1 MKATRHTGEQGA
13 KKLLMALS
21 DPAQTVTFGVEDW
34 DLLLRMAR
42 RTRLLGRLAVCV
54 DNLGLLEKIPEKVVD
69 HFAAARVFVD
79 QHQQMARWEINR
91 ILKAMEDIDVPMVLL
106 KGSAYILAGLPPARG
121 RLLSDVDLL
130 VPRDALDRVEQAL
143 KAQGWTSIKL
153 EDYDQRYYRTWMHEL
168 PPLRHPDRG
177 MEVDIHHTISPLTSR
192 LSPDPE
198 ELLRNSIAL
207 DNSRLRI
214 LHPVDMVLHATV
226 HLFHD
231 GEFINGLR
239 DLADLAD
246 LLAHFGDLPGF
257 WQQLVERAQAQR
269 LGRPLYYMLRYT
281 QRYLNAT
288 IPEGILEKL
297 RSDAPTWPVLRLMDI
312 LVSRALLPDH
322 PDYPRRGTAL
332 AKWLLYVRS
341 HWLRMPPGLLFR
353 HLLRKQ
359 YMNWRNQRSTALA
372 QAGRGGDGR

>member
-1 MKATRHTGEQGA
+1 MKATRHNKAA
-13 KKLLMALS
+13 KILLTALS
-21 DPAQTVTFGVEDW
+21 DPAETVTFGVDDW
-34 DLLLRMAR
+34 DLLLRLAR
-42 RTRLLGRLAVCV
+42 RTRLLGRLAGCV
-54 DNLGLLEKIPEKVVD
+54 DDLGLLQNVPEKVAE
-69 HFAAARVFVD
+69 HFTAARVFVE
-79 QHQQMARWEINR
+79 QRQRMARWEIDR
-91 ILKAMEDIDVPMVLL
+91 ILKALEDMDAPIILL

-130 VPRDALDRVEQAL
+130 VPLETLDHVEQMLRAH
-143 KAQGWTSIKL
+143 GWESVKL

-198 ELLRNSIAL
+198 KLLQNSIML

-239 DLADLAD
+239 DLVDLAD

-257 WQQLVERAQAQR
+257 WLQLVSRAQAQR
-269 LGRPLYYMLRYT
+269 LGRPVFYMLRYT
-281 QRYLNAT
+281 SCFLDSR
-288 IPEGILEKL
+288 IPEGVLKSL
-297 RSDAPTWPVLRLMDI
+297 HSDEPSWPVLRLMDVLI
-312 LVSRALLPDH
+312 RRVLVPDH

-341 HWLRMPPGLLFR
+341 HWLRMPPGLLVR

-359 YMNWRNQRSTALA
+359 YMRWKNHRSTAMA
-372 QAGRGGDGR
+372 QADGG

>member
-1 MKATRHTGEQGA
+1 MKTTRHTGEQGA

-297 RSDAPTWPVLRLMDI
+297 RPDAPTWPVLRLMDI

-359 YMNWRNQRSTALA
+359 YMNWRNQRSTALS
-372 QAGRGGDGR
+372 QAGRGSDGR

>member
-1 MKATRHTGEQGA
+1 MKTTRHTGEHGA

-54 DNLGLLEKIPEKVVD
+54 DNLGLLEKIPEKVVE

-269 LGRPLYYMLRYT
+269 LGRPLFYMLRYT
-281 QRYLNAT
+281 QRFLNAT
-288 IPEGILEKL
+288 IPEGVLEKL

>member
-1 MKATRHTGEQGA
+1 M
-13 KKLLMALS
+13 LLTALS

-34 DLLLRMAR
+34 DLLLRLTR
-42 RTRLLGRLAVCV
+42 RTRLLGRLAACV
-54 DNLGLLEKIPEKVVD
+54 DDLGLSENVPEKVAE
-69 HFAAARVFVD
+69 HFTAAGVFVD
-79 QHQQMARWEINR
+79 QHQRMARWEIDR
-91 ILKAMEDIDVPMVLL
+91 ILKTMEDIDVPMVLL

-130 VPRDALDRVEQAL
+130 VPRDALDRIERAL
-143 KAQGWTSIKL
+143 KTQGWTSIKL

-168 PPLRHPDRG
+168 PPLRHPERG

-239 DLADLAD
+239 DLVDLAD

-269 LGRPLYYMLRYT
+269 LGRPLFYMLRYT
-281 QRYLNAT
+281 SRFLGAS
-288 IPEGILEKL
+288 IPEIVVNNL
-297 RSDAPTWPVLRLMDI
+297 RSDKPSWPVLRLMDV
-312 LVSRALLPDH
+312 LVSRTLIPDH

-341 HWLRMPPGLLFR
+341 HWLRMPPGLLLR

-359 YMNWRNQRSTALA
+359 YMRWSNQRSTAMS
-372 QAGRGGDGR
+372 QTGKGG

>member
-1 MKATRHTGEQGA
+1 MTATKYKGSHNEEI
-13 KKLLMALS
+13 LLTALCN
-21 DPAQTVTFGVEDW
+21 PAETVTFTMEDW
-34 DLLLRMAR
+34 DLLLRLAR
-42 RTRLLGRLAVCV
+42 RTRLLGRLAACV
-54 DNLGLLEKIPEKVVD
+54 DELGLMEKIPEKAAD
-69 HFAAARVFVD
+69 HFTAASAFVD
-79 QHQQMARWEINR
+79 QRQQTARWEINW
-91 ILKAMEDIDVPMVLL
+91 ILKAHEDMNVPIILL
-106 KGSAYILAGLPPARG
+106 KGCAYILAGLPPARG

-143 KAQGWTSIKL
+143 KADGWEFVKL
-153 EDYDQRYYRTWMHEL
+153 ENYDQHYYRTWMHEL

-192 LSPDPE
+192 LSPDTE
-198 ELLRNSIAL
+198 ELFRNSIAF

-214 LHPVDMVLHATV
+214 LHPVDMTLHATV

-239 DLADLAD
+239 DLVDLAD

-269 LGRPLYYMLRYT
+269 LGRPLFYMLRYT
-281 QRYLNAT
+281 QRFLDAT
-288 IPEGILEKL
+288 IPEGVLKSL
-297 RSDAPTWPVLRLMDI
+297 CSDEPSWPVLRLMDV
-312 LVSRALLPDH
+312 LVSWTLIPNH
-322 PDYPRRGTAL
+322 PDYPRRVTAL

-341 HWLRMPPGLLFR
+341 HWLRMPPGLLLR

-359 YMNWRNQRSTALA
+359 YMRWKNHRSTTMA
-372 QAGRGGDGR
+372 QAGGG

>member
-54 DNLGLLEKIPEKVVD
+54 DNLGLLEKIPEKVVE

-79 QHQQMARWEINR
+79 QHQRMARWEINR

-269 LGRPLYYMLRYT
+269 LGRPLFYMLRYT
-281 QRYLNAT
+281 QRFLNAT
-288 IPEGILEKL
+288 IPEGVLEKL
-297 RSDAPTWPVLRLMDI
+297 RSDEPTWPVLRLMDI

-359 YMNWRNQRSTALA
+359 YMHWRNQRSTALA
-372 QAGRGGDGR
+372 QAGRGSDGR

>member
-1 MKATRHTGEQGA
+1 MSTTRHKGEQAA
-13 KKLLMALS
+13 KKILLTALS
-21 DPAQTVTFGVEDW
+21 DPAETATFGVEEW
-34 DLLLRMAR
+34 DLLLRLAR
-42 RTRLLGRLAVCV
+42 HTRLLGRLAVCAA
-54 DNLGLLEKIPEKVVD
+54 DLGLLVNVPEKVAE
-69 HFAAARVFVD
+69 HFTAARVFVE
-79 QHQQMARWEINR
+79 QNQRMARWEIGR
-91 ILKAMEDIDVPMVLL
+91 ILKALEDMDVPTVLL
-106 KGSAYILAGLPPARG
+106 KGGAYILAGLPPARG

-130 VPRDALDRVEQAL
+130 FPRDVLDSVEQAL
-143 KAQGWTSIKL
+143 KARGWESVKL
-153 EDYDQRYYRTWMHEL
+153 EEYDQHYYRTWMHEL
-168 PPLRHPDRG
+168 PPLRHPERG

-198 ELLRNSIAL
+198 NLLRNSIAL

-239 DLADLAD
+239 DLVDLTD

-269 LGRPLYYMLRYT
+269 LGRPLFYMLRYA
-281 QRYLNAT
+281 QRFLDAT
-288 IPEGILEKL
+288 IPEGVLKSL
-297 RSDAPTWPVLRLMDI
+297 RSDEPSWPVLRLMDV
-312 LVSRALLPDH
+312 LVNRALIPDH
-322 PDYPRRGTAL
+322 PDYPRHGTAL

-341 HWLRMPPGLLFR
+341 HWLRMPPGLLVR

-359 YMNWRNQRSTALA
+359 YMRWKNHRSTAPA
-372 QAGRGGDGR
+372 QAGGG

>member
-1 MKATRHTGEQGA
+1 MNATRHKGEQA
-13 KKLLMALS
+13 TRMLLTALS

-34 DLLLRMAR
+34 DLLLRLTR
-42 RTRLLGRLAVCV
+42 RTRLLGRLAACV
-54 DNLGLLEKIPEKVVD
+54 DDLGLSENVPEKVAE
-69 HFAAARVFVD
+69 HFTAAGVFVD
-79 QHQQMARWEINR
+79 QHQRMARWEIDR
-91 ILKAMEDIDVPMVLL
+91 ILKTMEDIDVPMVLL

-130 VPRDALDRVEQAL
+130 VPRDALDRIERAL
-143 KAQGWTSIKL
+143 KTQGWTSIKL

-168 PPLRHPDRG
+168 PPLRHPERG

-239 DLADLAD
+239 DLVDLAD

-269 LGRPLYYMLRYT
+269 LGRPLFYMLRYT
-281 QRYLNAT
+281 SRFLGAS
-288 IPEGILEKL
+288 IPEIVVNNL
-297 RSDAPTWPVLRLMDI
+297 RSDKPSWPVLRLMDV
-312 LVSRALLPDH
+312 LVSRTLIPDH

-341 HWLRMPPGLLFR
+341 HWLRMPPGLLLR

-359 YMNWRNQRSTALA
+359 YMRWSNQRSTAMS
-372 QAGRGGDGR
+372 QTGKGG